1 MRFRRYRARHLLIK
15 RRKRGPAA
23 LGTATAV
30 WIGTTQAAEAAVHRV
45 QPGETL
51 SRIAARYGVT
61 TAELARINHISDP
74 NVIYAGAVL
83 QVPDGS
89 GRPAA
94 RTYRVRRGDTL
105 SEIAARFD
113 TSVQA
118 LARRNH
124 ISDPDVVVAGSELR
138 VPAVTKASAGGS
150 APEAPAPGSR
160 ALVGRLLEAAA
171 GRHGLDAAIL
181 KALAW
186 QESGWQQ
193 DVVSPTGA
201 VGIMQVVPGTARYV
215 TEVLGAGSLDLHTA
229 ADNVEIGAVYL
240 RHLLDAMGSEERA
253 IAAYYTGPGAVGKH
267 LDRRQ
272 RHYVTNVLSLAKRF

>member
-1 MRFRRYRARHLLIK
+1 
-15 RRKRGPAA
+15 
-23 LGTATAV
+23 
-30 WIGTTQAAEAAVHRV
+30 
-45 QPGETL
+45 
-51 SRIAARYGVT
+51 
-61 TAELARINHISDP
+61 
-74 NVIYAGAVL
+74 
-83 QVPDGS
+83 
-89 GRPAA
+89 
-94 RTYRVRRGDTL
+94 
-105 SEIAARFD
+105 
-113 TSVQA
+113 
-118 LARRNH
+118 
-124 ISDPDVVVAGSELR
+124 
-138 VPAVTKASAGGS
+138 
-150 APEAPAPGSR
+150 
-160 ALVGRLLEAAA
+160 LLEAAA